1 MAGIHQF
8 IHQVVGKFPPMQ
20 MAFAYG
26 SAIFRQ
32 VGYTASMNPM
42 IDLMFTVDD
51 AEEWHRENLKLNR
64 AHYSFLGSLGSTS
77 VAGIQRLWPGVYFN
91 TAVKIDGAEIKY
103 GVIETEALKRDLRT
117 WDSLYVAGRLQKPVF
132 LAVPP
137 IDADLQKLLWSNRE
151 AALACAALMLPQCEV
166 DSWGASRRE
175 LFVQMTGLSYMG
187 DIRMGIAENSYK
199 VENIVDGSIEY
210 FHADFNELID
220 KMLTCKDDS
229 PTSDPRYIYPDD
241 ISELSAAVPHKVKP
255 RQSYQGPGTLLPV
268 LKDPTEPLG
277 LWRPRA
283 RELIAERVK
292 LSSRCQTA
300 KGPLTAGLFTSIQY
314 AGKKIGKRLQS
325 LPKKST
331 FAK

>member
-8 IHQVVGKFPPMQ
+8 IRQIVGRFPPMQ

-32 VGYTASMNPM
+32 VGYSTSANPM

-51 AEEWHRENLKLNR
+51 AEQWHEENLKLNR
-64 AHYSFLGSLGSTS
+64 AHYSFLGSMGTKT
-77 VAGIQRLWPGVYFN
+77 VAGIQRLWPGIYFN
-91 TAVKIDGAEIKY
+91 TAVRVDGAEIKY
-103 GVIETEALKRDLRT
+103 GVIETETLKRDLRT

-137 IDADLQKLLWSNRE
+137 VDTELQKLLWSNRE

-166 DSWGASRRE
+166 NSHGASRRE
-175 LFVQMTGLSYMG
+175 LYVQLTGLSYMG

-199 VENIVDGSIEY
+199 VENIVDGSIDY
-210 FHADFNELID
+210 FHADFNQLIE
-220 KMLTCKDDS
+220 KFLTCTADS
-229 PTSDPRYIYPDD
+229 PTSDPRYIYPNDL
-241 ISELSAAVPHKVKP
+241 SELSAAVPHKVKP
-255 RQSYQGPGTLLPV
+255 RQSYQGPGTFLPV
-268 LKDPTEPLG
+268 LKDPTEPLK

-292 LSSRCQTA
+292 WSSRCQTA
-300 KGPLTAGLFTSIQY
+300 KGPFTAGLFTSIQY
-314 AGKKIGKRLQS
+314 AGKKIRKRLQS
-325 LPKKST
+325 SPRTST